1 MKINIEINII
11 FVTKPNTMN
20 LGNTLRKLRIDSGT
34 TQQEISEYLKIDRR
48 TYAKWEEGIT
58 EIKGTY
64 IPKIAAF
71 FKVNISDLYHQDKS
85 AEKRHSNKA
94 IVIVTDEDTVE
105 KILHFLN
112 KSSQLKSTV
121 IFEKSS
127 EKIK

>member
-1 MKINIEINII
+1 
-11 FVTKPNTMN
+11 MN
-20 LGNTLRKLRIDSGT
+20 LGNTLRKLRINSGT
-34 TQQEISEYLKIDRR
+34 TQQEISDYLKIYRR

-71 FKVNISDLYHQDKS
+71 FKVNISDLYHEENP
-85 AEKRHSNKA
+85 AEIKDGKKA
-94 IVIVTDEDTVE
+94 LIIVTDEGTVE

-112 KSSQLKSTV
+112 KNNQLKSTL

-127 EKIK
+127 EK